1 MREERQAI
9 TPSLTV
15 HDAAAAI
22 AFYEKSFGARVE
34 GEPSRGPGGKIMHSE
49 LVLGGMKF
57 FVNDEFPEMGCYGA
71 VHYGGSPV
79 HLQLRVKDVDAAY
92 NAAVAGGAKS
102 MMKPED
108 AFWGDRYACVTDP
121 FGHVWGISAPNED
134 LTEAEQKERTDKWMR
149 EQEALKK

>member
-1 MREERQAI
+1 MQEVRQAI

-15 HDAAAAI
+15 NDANAAI
-22 AFYEKSFGARVE
+22 TFYEKSFGAKVD
-34 GEPSRGPGGKIMHSE
+34 GVISRGKDGRVLHSE

-57 FVNDEFPEMGCYGA
+57 FVNDEFPEMGARGA

-92 NAAVAGGAKS
+92 NAAVANGAKS
-102 MMKPED
+102 MMPPEN

-121 FGHVWGISAPNED
+121 FGHVWGISAPQED
-134 LTEAEQKERTDKWMR
+134 LSEAEQKERTEKWLH
-149 EQEALKK
+149 EQESGKK

>member
-22 AFYEKSFGARVE
+22 AFYEKSFGAKVE
-34 GEPSRGPGGKIMHSE
+34 GEPSRGPGGKFMHSE
-49 LVLGGMKF
+49 LLLGGMKF
-57 FVNDEFPEMGCYGA
+57 FVNDEFPEMGAYGA

-92 NAAVAGGAKS
+92 NAAVANGAKS

-121 FGHVWGISAPNED
+121 FGHVWALAEIREVLTAEEVDELPIS
-134 LTEAEQKERTDKWMR
+134 K
-149 EQEALKK
+149 

>member
-1 MREERQAI
+1 
-9 TPSLTV
+9 V

-22 AFYEKSFGARVE
+22 AFYEKSFGAKVE
-34 GEPSRGPGGKIMHSE
+34 GEPSRGKDGKVLHSE
-49 LVLGGMKF
+49 LLLGGMKF
-57 FVNDEFPEMGCYGA
+57 FVNDEFPEMGAYGA

-92 NAAVAGGAKS
+92 NAAVANGAKS

-134 LTEAEQKERTDKWMR
+134 LSEAEQKERTDKWMR
-149 EQEALKK
+149 EQESSKK